1 MIGNGDKGSQP
12 HIGERMRNMIVAMSH
27 MTGKPI
33 VRRASIR
40 KATDEI
46 PAWSKLTIFTKIIKI

>member
-46 PAWSKLTIFTKIIKI
+46 PA